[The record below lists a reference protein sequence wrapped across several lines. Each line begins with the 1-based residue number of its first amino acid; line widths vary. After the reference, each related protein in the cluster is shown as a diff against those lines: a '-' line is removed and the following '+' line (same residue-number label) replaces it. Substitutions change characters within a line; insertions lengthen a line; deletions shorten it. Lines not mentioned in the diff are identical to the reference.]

1 MINNQLEKNVYE
13 KILKT
18 LITARNKI
26 YSTINFEMVIA
37 YWTIGKQIVEAQ
49 GNDERAEYGTGLI
62 KYLSERLTS
71 EFGRGFEQSN
81 LSRMRQFYSTYPN
94 CDALR
99 HELSWTHYRL
109 LLKIEDKKKLEF
121 YVSECIEQNWSTRQ
135 L

>member
-1 MINNQLEKNVYE
+1 MHKGNNMNDNQLEKKVYE
-13 KILKT
+13 NIKKT

-37 YWTIGKQIVEAQ
+37 YWTIGKQIIEAQ

-62 KYLSERLTS
+62 KYLSERLTI
-71 EFGRGFEQSN
+71 EFGKGFEQSN
-81 LSRMRQFYSTYPN
+81 LRRMHQFYSTYPN

-109 LLKIEDKKKLEF
+109 NKNIA
-121 YVSECIEQNWSTRQ
+121 
-135 L
+135 